1 VNSVEALDFA
11 LQILRN
17 RQRRVAPQP
26 DGSSPTA
33 DAIETL
39 DALRD
44 VIADNMALEALREMP
59 DSASFADRVKAADD
73 QHAQQSFWNAY
84 VR

>member
-1 VNSVEALDFA
+1 MNSVEALDFA

-39 DALRD
+39 SALRQLIEENERILD
-44 VIADNMALEALREMP
+44 AEESNDDN
-59 DSASFADRVKAADD
+59 
-73 QHAQQSFWNAY
+73 AQQSFWNAY

>member
-1 VNSVEALDFA
+1 MGSRLRGSLLRGESPMNSLEALDFA
-11 LQILRN
+11 LHILRN

-39 DALRD
+39 DALRQL
-44 VIADNMALEALREMP
+44 IADNER
-59 DSASFADRVKAADD
+59 
-73 QHAQQSFWNAY
+73 
-84 VR
+84 

>member
-1 VNSVEALDFA
+1 MNSVEALDFA

-59 DSASFADRVKAADD
+59 DSASFAERVATV
-73 QHAQQSFWNAY
+73 NAIHN
-84 VR
+84 VE